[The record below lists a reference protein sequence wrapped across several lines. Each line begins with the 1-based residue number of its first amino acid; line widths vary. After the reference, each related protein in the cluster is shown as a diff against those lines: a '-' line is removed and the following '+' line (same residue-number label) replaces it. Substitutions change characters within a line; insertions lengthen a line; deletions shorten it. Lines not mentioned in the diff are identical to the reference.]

1 MVRLPTFGRGR
12 EEPDDDQPTRGIM
25 PLLIAAAVVVVL
37 VVALLGTAVLIYD
50 PAAQRSKVTE
60 VAVVLAMPPSP
71 APGETDASPAGFEED
86 TTIGEAPAIS
96 PEAPTIAAPD
106 EAPAIAAPEEP
117 AIAKPMIELPTLA
130 TGEPAEPEAAEA
142 APDSAEP
149 PAATA
154 PAEDSVEQEM
164 AAASAVEEAEDAG
177 PADEAPLSAPASA
190 PAVGPEIALGPVP
203 DPGLVRESPTGPL
216 PVIGE
221 DGRQAW
227 RVYARPFEE
236 LYDRPRV
243 AILLGG
249 MGMSQS
255 ATNAAIQQLPG
266 EVTLAFAAY
275 APNLDDWIAQARAA
289 GHEVMLQ
296 VPMEP
301 FNYPANDP
309 GPHTL
314 LTSLS
319 PEENIERLEWLLSR
333 FAGYVGVTNFMGSK
347 FTASPDHLR
356 PVLHNLKE
364 RGLMVLDSRAS
375 RNSVAA
381 ELSDEIG
388 VPHAINNRFVDSEA
402 SRVAIDGRL
411 SELERIARATGSA
424 VGIGYPFPVTI
435 ERLAAWIETLDEK
448 GLVLAPMS
456 AVALLPATE

>member
-12 EEPDDDQPTRGIM
+12 EEPDDDQPTRGIT

-37 VVALLGTAVLIYD
+37 VAALLGTAVLIYD
-50 PAAQRSKVTE
+50 PAAQRSKLTE
-60 VAVVLAMPPSP
+60 VAVVLAMPPAP
-71 APGETDASPAGFEED
+71 APGETDASPARFEDE
-86 TTIGEAPAIS
+86 TTTGEAPAIS
-96 PEAPTIAAPD
+96 PEAPTIA
-106 EAPAIAAPEEP
+106 
-117 AIAKPMIELPTLA
+117 
-130 TGEPAEPEAAEA
+130 
-142 APDSAEP
+142 
-149 PAATA
+149 A

-164 AAASAVEEAEDAG
+164 AAASAVEEIEDAG

-333 FAGYVGVTNFMGSK
+333 FVGYVGVTNFMGSK

-388 VPHAINNRFVDSEA
+388 VPHAVNNRFVDSEA

-411 SELERIARATGSA
+411 SELERIARATGTA

>member
-1 MVRLPTFGRGR
+1 
-12 EEPDDDQPTRGIM
+12 
-25 PLLIAAAVVVVL
+25 
-37 VVALLGTAVLIYD
+37 
-50 PAAQRSKVTE
+50 
-60 VAVVLAMPPSP
+60 
-71 APGETDASPAGFEED
+71 
-86 TTIGEAPAIS
+86 
-96 PEAPTIAAPD
+96 
-106 EAPAIAAPEEP
+106 
-117 AIAKPMIELPTLA
+117 
-130 TGEPAEPEAAEA
+130 
-142 APDSAEP
+142 
-149 PAATA
+149 
-154 PAEDSVEQEM
+154 
-164 AAASAVEEAEDAG
+164 
-177 PADEAPLSAPASA
+177 
-190 PAVGPEIALGPVP
+190 
-203 DPGLVRESPTGPL
+203 
-216 PVIGE
+216 
-221 DGRQAW
+221 
-227 RVYARPFEE
+227 
-236 LYDRPRV
+236 
-243 AILLGG
+243 
-249 MGMSQS
+249 
-255 ATNAAIQQLPG
+255 
-266 EVTLAFAAY
+266 
-275 APNLDDWIAQARAA
+275 
-289 GHEVMLQ
+289 
-296 VPMEP
+296 MEP

-424 VGIGYPFPVTI
+424 VGISYPFPVTI

-448 GLVLAPMS
+448 GLVLALMS

>member
-12 EEPDDDQPTRGIM
+12 EEPDDDQPTRGIT

-37 VVALLGTAVLIYD
+37 VAALLGTAVLIYD
-50 PAAQRSKVTE
+50 PAAQRSKLTE
-60 VAVVLAMPPSP
+60 VAVVLAMPPAP
-71 APGETDASPAGFEED
+71 APGETDASPARFEDE
-86 TTIGEAPAIS
+86 TTTGEAPAIS
-96 PEAPTIAAPD
+96 PEAPTIA
-106 EAPAIAAPEEP
+106 
-117 AIAKPMIELPTLA
+117 
-130 TGEPAEPEAAEA
+130 
-142 APDSAEP
+142 
-149 PAATA
+149 A

-164 AAASAVEEAEDAG
+164 AAASAVEEIEDAG
-177 PADEAPLSAPASA
+177 PADEAPVSAPASA

-333 FAGYVGVTNFMGSK
+333 FVGYVGVTNFMGSK

-388 VPHAINNRFVDSEA
+388 VPHAVNNRFVDSEA

-411 SELERIARATGSA
+411 SELERIARATGTA